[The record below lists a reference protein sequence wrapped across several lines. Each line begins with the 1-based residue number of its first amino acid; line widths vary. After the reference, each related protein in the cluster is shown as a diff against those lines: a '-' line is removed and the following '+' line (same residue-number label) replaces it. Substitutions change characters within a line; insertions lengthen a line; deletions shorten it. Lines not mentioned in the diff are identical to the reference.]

1 MSGRVIVFGSINV
14 DLIASVERLP
24 SPGETIAGVSLARS
38 LGGKGANQAVAAAR
52 AGEASIL
59 LGATGKDAE
68 AELMT
73 DMLAS
78 YGVNVDA
85 VGRMDSPTGQ
95 ALILTSPQ
103 ENQIVVIAGANGL
116 VDGSTAA
123 SVAIQGHDICLTQM
137 ETPVDAA
144 MTFFRKARAS
154 GATTLLNAAPAS
166 EAVRPLLPL
175 TDVLI
180 LNEGELELL
189 SGRSIAG
196 SAHGEQ
202 LIEAVAALGLS
213 PTGIVIVTLGAQGV
227 AVAQRGVLSR
237 VAGQRVQVI
246 DPTGAGDCFCGY
258 LAAALAR
265 GDKLESA
272 VVEANVA
279 ASIAVQSLGAAS
291 SVPSRSEVLQ
301 ALVAVPRK
309 GL

>member
-24 SPGETIAGVSLARS
+24 SPGETIAGASLARS
-38 LGGKGANQAVAAAR
+38 LGGKGANQAVAAAC
-52 AGEASIL
+52 AGEVSIL

-116 VDGSTAA
+116 VDGSTAT

-137 ETPVDAA
+137 ETPADAA
-144 MTFFRKARAS
+144 MTFFRKARAA

-196 SAHGEQ
+196 SAHDEQ
-202 LIEAVAALGLS
+202 LIEAAAALGL
-213 PTGIVIVTLGAQGV
+213 PPAGIVIVTLGAQGV

-291 SVPSRSEVLQ
+291 SVPLRPEVLQ